1 MGDHAA
7 PTWNVLGDLI
17 TCKVSGLDTGGS
29 HSLFDVVVPAGNGP
43 PPHVHQREDETF
55 YILSGEIEF
64 QTQGKTIRRGP
75 GETLFAPRNIAHSFR
90 NVGTGS
96 ARMLLLA
103 TPAGLEKFFEDIDR
117 EIGAKPPE
125 MPKLLAILGRHG
137 IGLVGGPP
145 K

>member
-1 MGDHAA
+1 MSE
-7 PTWNVLGDLI
+7 PTWNVLGDII
-17 TCKVSGLDTGGS
+17 TCKVSGRDTGGS

-75 GETLFAPRNIAHSFR
+75 GETLFAARNIPHSFR
-90 NVGTGS
+90 NVGTAP
-96 ARMLLLA
+96 ARMILLA
-103 TPAGLEKFFEDIDR
+103 TPAGLETFFEELNR
-117 EIGAKPPE
+117 EIGPNPSE
-125 MPKLLAILGRHG
+125 MPKLLAILGRYG
-137 IGLVGGPP
+137 IELVGAPP